1 MVFLKKKE
9 ILRMKIKSRFS
20 RNWSLRDRGR
30 HFASSSVYFFSL
42 LVITAVNRSSAVA
55 WLLMPEHL
63 IWWFLISF
71 SGEFVADMAF
81 GKKSKIFK
89 THFGISVV
97 SGISLLLGA
106 LHTLMH
112 LFFAWFINWWAIL
125 LIEAEAELISKLFY
139 SNQLDKGYPYLR
151 HRIKNHANP
160 IF

>member
-1 MVFLKKKE
+1 MVIYE
-9 ILRMKIKSRFS
+9 KIKSRFS
-20 RNWSLRDRGR
+20 RNWSLRNRGR

-63 IWWFLISF
+63 IGWFLISF

-89 THFGISVV
+89 TRFGISVV

-106 LHTLMH
+106 LHTHQCIYFLYG
-112 LFFAWFINWWAIL
+112 L
-125 LIEAEAELISKLFY
+125 LISGLSFL
-139 SNQLDKGYPYLR
+139 
-151 HRIKNHANP
+151 
-160 IF
+160 

>member
-1 MVFLKKKE
+1 MVIYE
-9 ILRMKIKSRFS
+9 KIKSRFS
-20 RNWSLRDRGR
+20 RNWSLRNRGR

-89 THFGISVV
+89 THFGISIAG
-97 SGISLLLGA
+97 GISLLLGV
-106 LHTLMH
+106 LHQCIYFLYG
-112 LFFAWFINWWAIL
+112 LVL
-125 LIEAEAELISKLFY
+125 LIGGLSFL
-139 SNQLDKGYPYLR
+139 
-151 HRIKNHANP
+151 
-160 IF
+160 

>member
-1 MVFLKKKE
+1 MVIYE
-9 ILRMKIKSRFS
+9 KIKSRFS

-55 WLLMPEHL
+55 WLLMPEYL

-81 GKKSKIFK
+81 GKKSKTFK
-89 THFGISVV
+89 TRFGISVV

-106 LHTLMH
+106 LHTPVH
-112 LFFAWFINWWAIL
+112 LFFVWFINWWAVL
-125 LIEAEAELISKLFY
+125 FVEARAGLISKLFY
-139 SNQLDKGYPYLR
+139 SNQ
-151 HRIKNHANP
+151 
-160 IF
+160 